1 MMYQPVYL
9 VDGTITSISCVVF
22 ASKASAHE
30 YASMVCKR
38 NQTFEI
44 VELEVIGNDQKT
56 AEG

>member
-9 VDGTITSISCVVF
+9 IDGSIASISRVVF

-44 VELEVIGNDQKT
+44 VELEVIDNDQET
-56 AEG
+56 AES